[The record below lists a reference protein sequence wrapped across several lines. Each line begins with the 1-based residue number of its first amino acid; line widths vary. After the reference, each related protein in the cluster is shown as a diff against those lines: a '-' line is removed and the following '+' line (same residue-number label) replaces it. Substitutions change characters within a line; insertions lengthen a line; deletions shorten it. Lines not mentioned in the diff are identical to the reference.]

1 MRVMIVEDQVM
12 IRGLLE
18 TYFTKENGDQIV
30 ASIPGAGQAVELCR
44 TGQVDLILMD
54 VQTQYRE
61 YGLKAARRA
70 PQFSKR

>member
-54 VQTQYRE
+54 
-61 YGLKAARRA
+61 RR
-70 PQFSKR
+70 STGKTD

>member
-30 ASIPGAGQAVELCR
+30 AGCR
-44 TGQVDLILMD
+44 TGRGALQNRTGGSDTD
-54 VQTQYRE
+54 GCTDAVQ
-61 YGLKAARRA
+61 G
-70 PQFSKR
+70 KRTDGCA